1 MYVALYNGII
11 GISAAIAPL
20 AGGVIADYTSIRLV
34 LLLSW
39 LLRSTGW
46 LLISYTVRPP
56 AGRRIRPA
64 DLLPNSLRSHH
75 KKVAKR

>member
-11 GISAAIAPL
+11 GISAAAPL

-39 LLRSTGW
+39 LLRSWVGC
-46 LLISYTVRPP
+46 
-56 AGRRIRPA
+56 
-64 DLLPNSLRSHH
+64 
-75 KKVAKR
+75 